1 MAIFKNGVA
10 IKKIRVWMGGP
21 TDLIPLDDDVEDP
34 PGSGLFLLDGDLES
48 PAASGLFLLETG
60 EGASGSSEHHV
71 IKVYYWDE
79 DGEHVVFDGTQSQN
93 KAVPVAIGFAQAH
106 AVGLSVTPGAISAPV
121 ADASTEAETPVI
133 AVSTALPVVVATAT
147 ATALAPAA
155 TSSRTVDAPPATSQ
169 AQAEQIISSPTI
181 ATPAAAATADAK
193 LPTTQVQGSNFITV
207 PLASANADSKVPV
220 VSASREFAAPV
231 GTAQASTPQHAYS
244 ISRTI
249 TSVVATATA
258 GIPTPEASTA
268 GDAMA
273 MDKSG
278 TQAITYGGWYK
289 VTGMVARTGSYPNT
303 VLVDNG
309 LVMNGPIDDRTLSF
323 RARFASAH
331 SSQRFQVRAN
341 GSVLAEIGNDVL
353 FTGQIDAV
361 TSANIE
367 LWAYTGIN
375 FPNQRTIQ
383 SGAFVSID

>member
-48 PAASGLFLLETG
+48 PATSGLFLLETG

-181 ATPAAAATADAK
+181 ATPAAA
-193 LPTTQVQGSNFITV
+193 GSG
-207 PLASANADSKVPV
+207 LELHHCSACVC
-220 VSASREFAAPV
+220 
-231 GTAQASTPQHAYS
+231 
-244 ISRTI
+244 
-249 TSVVATATA
+249 
-258 GIPTPEASTA
+258 
-268 GDAMA
+268 
-273 MDKSG
+273 
-278 TQAITYGGWYK
+278 
-289 VTGMVARTGSYPNT
+289 
-303 VLVDNG
+303 
-309 LVMNGPIDDRTLSF
+309 
-323 RARFASAH
+323 
-331 SSQRFQVRAN
+331 
-341 GSVLAEIGNDVL
+341 
-353 FTGQIDAV
+353 
-361 TSANIE
+361 
-367 LWAYTGIN
+367 
-375 FPNQRTIQ
+375 
-383 SGAFVSID
+383 